1 MSSRKEKSSG
11 VYRIINLKNNKSY
24 IGSSGNI
31 YRRKQEHFR
40 ELGRNKHHNEHLQKA
55 YNKYGKEYFI
65 FEILER
71 NIPNKDLCTKEREY
85 IIKFDTIN
93 RNKGYNLD
101 LPTSENYTKNRSEET
116 KEKLRRISLA
126 YIGIDSE
133 EKYNKWKEEQI
144 IKKATPKLGLKKR
157 IVVLDRFTKEY
168 INTYNSIAEATR
180 ETNSIEKKVSAVV
193 NKQKYIKSHN
203 GYIFLLEDEYKKN
216 ILNQIRP
223 GYSKGN

>member
-1 MSSRKEKSSG
+1 MTKTLKSKNSG
-11 VYRIINLKNNKSY
+11 IYKIVNLVDGKMY
-24 IGSSGNI
+24 IGSSVNI
-31 YRRKQEHFR
+31 YNRKNAHYSDLR
-40 ELGRNKHHNEHLQKA
+40 KNIHHNVHLQRA
-55 YNKYGKEYFI
+55 FNKYGEENFKFERIELLIPKE
-65 FEILER
+65 
-71 NIPNKDLCTKEREY
+71 NLCTKEREY

-101 LPTSENYTKNRSEET
+101 LPTPENYTKNRSEET

-168 INTYNSIAEATR
+168 INTYNSIAEAAR

-193 NKQKYIKSHN
+193 NKKKYIKSHN
-203 GYIFLLEDEYKKN
+203 GYIFILEKEYINNMN
-216 ILNQIRP
+216 IKEYPESN
-223 GYSKGN
+223 